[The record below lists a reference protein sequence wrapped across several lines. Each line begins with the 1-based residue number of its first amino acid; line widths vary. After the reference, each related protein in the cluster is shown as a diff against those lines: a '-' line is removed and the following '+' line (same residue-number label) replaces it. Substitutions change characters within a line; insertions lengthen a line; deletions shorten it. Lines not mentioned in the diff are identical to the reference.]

1 MMELIAAA
9 TTPRI
14 LTWLQRNQTATLLH
28 SSSHTCNLVDGR
40 GSVLSLVTPAVG
52 RGPFALV
59 LPVNELPIW
68 SPGQSI
74 TVTPTTLAWAD
85 WLVDVEKTPLWE
97 PRPRW
102 DTLLPHL
109 PTIWPWLKQV
119 VDRQPNP
126 LPASPWQRLE
136 TGGQQMLQAIQT
148 GDAAAMNQA
157 VTVLAGFGSGM
168 TPAGDD
174 WLMGL
179 FYGLWVLGSDGVL
192 LHQIAAQAGPRT
204 TTLSAQFLSAAA
216 DGEAVQAWHD
226 LVLAITTGEKTAVQQ
241 AAQAILAI
249 GDSSGYCALSAF
261 LIAGQHFSGW
271 PLAASG

>member
-1 MMELIAAA
+1 MREEEVMKLTAAA
-9 TTPRI
+9 TTPRV
-14 LTWLQRNQTATLLH
+14 LAWLQHNQTAILLH
-28 SSSHTCNLVDGR
+28 SSSHTCNLVDTQ
-40 GSVLSLVTPAVG
+40 GSILSLVTTPVG

-59 LPVNELPIW
+59 LPVTQFPAW
-68 SPGQSI
+68 PTGQPI

-85 WLVDVEKTPLWE
+85 WLVDVEKMPLWE

-102 DTLLPHL
+102 DTILPHL

-126 LPASPWQRLE
+126 LSASQWHRLE
-136 TGGQQMLQAIQT
+136 MGGQQVIQAIRAR
-148 GDAAAMNQA
+148 DAAAINQA
-157 VTVLAGFGSGM
+157 VAFLAGFGSGM

-174 WLMGL
+174 WLMGV
-179 FYGLWVLGSDGVL
+179 FYGLWVMGSDGSL
-192 LHQIAAQAGPRT
+192 LRQIAAQAGPRT

-226 LVLAITTGEKTAVQQ
+226 LVLAITTGEKIVVQQ

-261 LIAGQHFSGW
+261 LIACQHFSR
-271 PLAASG
+271 